1 MYDDGDEWPSHV
13 EELSRKA
20 AEQLDKWTGHYE
32 QGKITKRE
40 YIIIISVLY
49 DTISGLVDK
58 GFADLL
64 ADIDWEVRI
73 GRRVK

>member
-1 MYDDGDEWPSHV
+1 MLNEWPTHSQ
-13 EELSRKA
+13 ELTRKA
-20 AEQLDKWTGHYE
+20 SEQLEKWTRSHE

-58 GFADLL
+58 DLTDL
-64 ADIDWEVRI
+64 IADIDAVMRA
-73 GRRVK
+73 KNT